1 MISLPRSVLAFAS
14 LLVLVAPDPGA
25 TQQQTDAGHEDAQNG
40 TAGAKGPPGIAQRP
54 LDLARLAQVSGP
66 PKARTSAARRLPGR
80 HNVACHGTAGLTR
93 HARFANR
100 DGAAPSETRQD

>member
-1 MISLPRSVLAFAS
+1 LK
-14 LLVLVAPDPGA
+14 
-25 TQQQTDAGHEDAQNG
+25 NG